1 MARAFSWWRHVCA
14 SMILMSS
21 TTSSSSG
28 WRHFAAPPIMQNGC
42 CLAPCHTQTAAASAS
57 AATSLH
63 NPALAAAWQPVEY
76 TVPRCGG
83 ANNNL
88 TQSSSSSSSS
98 NSRPL
103 EARQHLIDNSR
114 GHRLAIVLLA
124 ACVLLAC
131 SLLQCSA
138 AQATLVQPR
147 DSVHS
152 PPINIHTVRRQRAE
166 VPPCVRTPSNHKA
179 TCHRLTATAY

>member
-14 SMILMSS
+14 SMIQMSS
-21 TTSSSSG
+21 TTSSRG

-42 CLAPCHTQTAAASAS
+42 CLAPCHTQAAA
-57 AATSLH
+57 AATSATLLH
-63 NPALAAAWQPVEY
+63 NPALTAAWQPVDY
-76 TVPRCGG
+76 TVPRRGG

-88 TQSSSSSSSS
+88 TQSSSSSSSSS

-166 VPPCVRTPSNHKA
+166 VPPVCVRARVSQAIT
-179 TCHRLTATAY
+179 RQTANA

>member
-1 MARAFSWWRHVCA
+1 
-14 SMILMSS
+14 MIQMSS
-21 TTSSSSG
+21 TTSSSG
-28 WRHFAAPPIMQNGC
+28 WRHFVAPPIMQSDC
-42 CLAPCHTQTAAASAS
+42 CLAPCHTQTAAAAA
-57 AATSLH
+57 AATLLH
-63 NPALAAAWQPVEY
+63 NPALTAAWQPVEY

-83 ANNNL
+83 ANNL

-166 VPPCVRTPSNHKA
+166 VPPVCVCVRIPSNHKA
-179 TCHRLTATAY
+179 TCQRLTAAAH